1 MIPSN
6 LKQQIFLS
14 PLPDPGQG
22 GGSGSP
28 GPSSLESGSLSHGL
42 KMERP
47 VIWPLWALSRDPGV
61 SCSEKILGPP
71 RGPLML

>member
-1 MIPSN
+1 MIPFN
-6 LKQQIFLS
+6 LKQQIFLP

-42 KMERP
+42 RVVEASYLASGGME
-47 VIWPLWALSRDPGV
+47 
-61 SCSEKILGPP
+61 
-71 RGPLML
+71 

>member
-28 GPSSLESGSLSHGL
+28 GLSSLESGSLSHGL
-42 KMERP
+42 KVGEASYLAS
-47 VIWPLWALSRDPGV
+47 VGI
-61 SCSEKILGPP
+61 E
-71 RGPLML
+71 